1 VSGSIDRLSPV
12 VRLAPAKVNLTL
24 AVVGRRPD
32 GFHALHSVMAAT
44 TLADRLS
51 MAPLAPEAGARAADS
66 LHVTGFDPGPPA
78 DNLVLRAVALAR
90 QAARLAWPGAPAE
103 PPPLAIRLDKR
114 IPIAAGLAGGSSDAA
129 AALDAA
135 LDAWAA
141 DLSVADRL
149 AVGARL
155 GSDVPFFVAGA
166 AVAIVGGRG
175 ERVEPLVGVRGRQP
189 GLLLVTP
196 GIAVSTAEV
205 YTAFDAGAR
214 PADRGATLQASRHLG
229 DELAAGAL
237 SSTQLADRGGVL
249 ASANDLLVATGS
261 VAPDVVG
268 FRRSLAR
275 LLGRRVGQSGSGP
288 TTWTL
293 YPSLAEA
300 QDAAA
305 DVERAVDEGRLAPDA
320 SRPFVAATTFASTDA
335 ATRRPAEE
343 PIAVRGVED
352 R

>member
-1 VSGSIDRLSPV
+1 VTGSVDRLSPV

-32 GFHALHSVMAAT
+32 GFHALHSVMVAT

-51 MAPLAPEAGARAADS
+51 MAPLAPGAAGAADS

-90 QAARLAWPGAPAE
+90 LAARLTWPGAPGE
-103 PPPLAIRLDKR
+103 PPPLAIRLEKR
-114 IPIAAGLAGGSSDAA
+114 VPIAAGLAGGSSDAA

-135 LDAWAA
+135 LEAWGA
-141 DLSVADRL
+141 DVSLRDRL

-155 GSDVPFFVAGA
+155 GSDVPFFVVGA
-166 AVAIVGGRG
+166 PVGIVEGRG

-196 GIAVSTAEV
+196 GIAVSTADV
-205 YTAFDAGAR
+205 YAAFDGGAG
-214 PADRGATLQASRHLG
+214 PADRGATLQASRHLA

-261 VAPDVVG
+261 VAPDVVR

-305 DVERAVDEGRLAPDA
+305 DVERALDEGRLAPDA
-320 SRPFVAATTFASTDA
+320 PRPFVAATTFATTDA

-343 PIAVRGVED
+343 PSAVRGVED